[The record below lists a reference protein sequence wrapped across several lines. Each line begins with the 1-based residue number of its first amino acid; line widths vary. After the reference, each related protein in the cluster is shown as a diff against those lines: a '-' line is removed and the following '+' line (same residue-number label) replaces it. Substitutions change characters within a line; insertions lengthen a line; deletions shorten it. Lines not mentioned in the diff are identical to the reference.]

1 MGKITSILQAAQ
13 QRARDLNLPY
23 EGTLFPDEAYELLQS
38 APGAKLVDVRSR
50 AELDW
55 VGRIPDAVEIEWAS
69 YPGMSLNP
77 NFLAALGQQVDKE
90 SLVLFICRT
99 GVRSNAAAVAA
110 TSAGFIDCYN
120 VLEGFQGEKDT
131 EGHRN
136 STGGWCAAGLP
147 WVQG

>member
-1 MGKITSILQAAQ
+1 MGKITAILQSAQ
-13 QRARDLNLPY
+13 QRAKELNLTY
-23 EGTLFPDEAYELLQS
+23 EGALFPDEAHELLQS

-55 VGRIPDAVEIEWAS
+55 VGRIPDAVEIEWAG

-77 NFLAALGQQVDKE
+77 HFLAALGQQVDKE

-99 GVRSNAAAVAA
+99 GVRSNAAAAAA
-110 TSAGFIDCYN
+110 TGAGFLDCYN

-131 EGHRN
+131 TGH
-136 STGGWCAAGLP
+136 
-147 WVQG
+147 

>member
-23 EGTLFPDEAYELLQS
+23 EGALFPDEAYELLQS

-90 SLVLFICRT
+90 SLVLFVCRT
-99 GVRSNAAAVAA
+99 GVRSNTAAAAA
-110 TSAGFIDCYN
+110 TGAGFLDCYN

-136 STGGWCAAGLP
+136 TTGGWCAAGLP